1 MKNYRATKAVYGLE
15 AGAEVLNEARGY
27 YARIDYWSE
36 ASQLYYATELI
47 IKDDGSTLEG
57 GTLRITPHDLV
68 GCEIL
73 ER

>member
-1 MKNYRATKAVYGLE
+1 MKNYRATKSIYDLKPGTEILDE
-15 AGAEVLNEARGY
+15 ACGY

-36 ASQLYYATELI
+36 ASQFYYATELI
-47 IKDDGSTLEG
+47 IEDDGSTSEC

-68 GCEIL
+68 GCEIF